1 VKILTTLILVF
12 ALIDPTLLS
21 GKWKIESFPAYD
33 FLLASSLEKGV
44 ESDQYLKMLEIYN
57 LYMDSSY
64 YEFSN
69 DTIYFTDMQ
78 GGKIVP
84 KKGKWYLN
92 HDTLV
97 INDLEKIA
105 TYRFLVVKLD
115 KEEFQFKSFLRNDMV
130 AKSAKTLK
138 RVADNK

>member
-1 VKILTTLILVF
+1 MKIFCLLSFVLI
-12 ALIDPTLLS
+12 LIDPTLLA

-44 ESDQYLKMLEIYN
+44 DSDQYLKMLELYN
-57 LYMDSSY
+57 LYMDCSY
-64 YEFSN
+64 YEFSH

-115 KEEFQFKSFLRNDMV
+115 KEEFQYKSFLRNDKI

-138 RVADNK
+138 RVGDKK

>member
-1 VKILTTLILVF
+1 MKLLLCIIFLF
-12 ALIDPTLLS
+12 ALIDPTLLA
-21 GKWKIESFPAYD
+21 GKWKVDSFPAYE
-33 FLLASSLEKGV
+33 FLLASSLEKGID
-44 ESDQYLKMLEIYN
+44 SGQYLKMLELYN

-92 HDTLV
+92 HDTLI

-115 KEEFQFKSFLRNDMV
+115 KDEFQFKSVLRNDMV

-138 RVADNK
+138 KVVDKK